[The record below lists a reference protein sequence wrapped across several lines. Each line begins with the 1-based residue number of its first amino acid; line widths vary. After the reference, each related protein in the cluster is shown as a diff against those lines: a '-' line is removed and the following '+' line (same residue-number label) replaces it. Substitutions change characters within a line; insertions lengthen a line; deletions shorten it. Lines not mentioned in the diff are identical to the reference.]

1 MVCSV
6 VWDISRH
13 RRRGDEQ
20 SIARFGYC
28 PRRRLSLLLSA
39 SMAIRDA
46 PYGPTGRE
54 DVSFVCPAR
63 EGVKWFP
70 GGVECAQPIIVL
82 VKEMNAT
89 VLLLSREGPL
99 MPWLCS
105 RIMHAPV
112 RATKKAYKVFEDKSF
127 ICMRISSRN
136 TSREHPK
143 FNSFTQ
149 VDWD

>member
-1 MVCSV
+1 M
-6 VWDISRH
+6 
-13 RRRGDEQ
+13 
-20 SIARFGYC
+20 
-28 PRRRLSLLLSA
+28 
-39 SMAIRDA
+39 
-46 PYGPTGRE
+46 GPTGRE

-89 VLLLSREGPL
+89 VLASLTRGPL

-112 RATKKAYKVFEDKSF
+112 RATKKAYKVFEGKSF
-127 ICMRISSRN
+127 ICMRISLRN
-136 TSREHPK
+136 TSKRTSK
-143 FNSFTQ
+143 I
-149 VDWD
+149 